1 MPTVGLSRLCFLR
14 RLLSR
19 LLHPRRPVPA
29 GAGPHR
35 RPDDGGSA
43 GVREPRRPRPHG
55 PQAGAAA
62 RELPR
67 EEKRVVLPDPRH

>member
-1 MPTVGLSRLCFLR
+1 MSTLGLSRLSVLR

-19 LLHPRRPVPA
+19 LLRRRQPVPA
-29 GAGPHR
+29 GPGRDPR
-35 RPDDGGSA
+35 DEGGSA

-55 PQAGAAA
+55 PQSGAAA

-67 EEKRVVLPDPRH
+67 EEQQAVLPDPRH